1 MELTIR
7 DIIIRLFLSLIIGGI
22 IGYER
27 EVQNRAAGF
36 RTHILV
42 CLGATI
48 ISLLQI
54 EIGNNAI
61 NMIKLNK
68 DLAQVINV
76 DYGRLGA
83 QVITGVGF
91 IGAGA
96 IIHTKGNIRGLTTAA
111 TLWIVAC
118 LGLAIGMGGYYISI
132 FSTIIIFITLVFLKI
147 IEDKF
152 ISKNM
157 FSGFEV
163 KYINEG
169 DIVKI
174 IEHFLE
180 RKKIKIKRIEY
191 YYNEGNNREIYA
203 KYIIIKPRNIDI
215 DRVLEALNKK
225 ENIVMIK
232 KVDVLN

>member
-1 MELTIR
+1 MELTIK
-7 DIIIRLFLSLIIGGI
+7 DIIIRLFLALIIGGI

-27 EVQNRAAGF
+27 EVQNRAAGL

-48 ISLLQI
+48 VSLLQI
-54 EIGNNAI
+54 EIGNKAI
-61 NMIKLNK
+61 QMIELNDKLSE
-68 DLAQVINV
+68 VIKI

-132 FSTIIIFITLVFLKI
+132 FSSIIIFITLVFLKI

-157 FSGFEV
+157 SGAFEV

-169 DIVKI
+169 DTGKT
-174 IEHFLE
+174 IEYFLE
-180 RKKIKIKRIEY
+180 RKRIRIKRIEY

-203 KYIIIKPRNIDI
+203 KYIIIKPRNIDF
-215 DRVLEALNKK
+215 DRVLESLNKK

-232 KVDVLN
+232 KANI

>member
-132 FSTIIIFITLVFLKI
+132 FSTIVIFITLVFLKI

-191 YYNEGNNREIYA
+191 YYNEGNKREIYA

-225 ENIVMIK
+225 ENIVMTR

>member
-1 MELTIR
+1 MILTVKE
-7 DIIIRLFLSLIIGGI
+7 IIVRIFLSLLIGGI

-48 ISLLQI
+48 VSLLQI
-54 EIGNNAI
+54 DIGNKAI
-61 NMIKLNK
+61 EMIEVNK
-68 DLAQVINV
+68 SLAEVIKV

-96 IIHTKGNIRGLTTAA
+96 IIHTKGSIKGLTTAA

-118 LGLAIGMGGYYISI
+118 LGLTIGMGGYLISI
-132 FSTIIIFITLVFLKI
+132 FSTIVIFITLVFLKK

-152 ISKNM
+152 ISKNVTIVL
-157 FSGFEV
+157 EV
-163 KYINEG
+163 RYLDNENIKNEI
-169 DIVKI
+169 DNL
-174 IEHFLE
+174 LE
-180 RKKIKIKRIEY
+180 RKKIKIKKIEC
-191 YYNEGNNREIYA
+191 YYNRNKNNEVNSIYVIY
-203 KYIIIKPRNIDI
+203 KPKYVNLDKIIKELEEKDYIISI
-215 DRVLEALNKK
+215 K
-225 ENIVMIK
+225 ENS
-232 KVDVLN
+232 